1 MITISKTDMKQ
12 KMDTISR
19 NMQRIKTGI
28 NEDTPPIFVELLG
41 TPKSGK
47 TTLLKNLR
55 GLFNNN
61 ELEIFTRR
69 ETAEYNPVEK
79 ESKQYDLW
87 MVLELFRNLSEDI
100 SNKQGRIVVY
110 DRGIIDRLTWLEN
123 AVESGE
129 ISREDLSRI
138 SGLYNLESIRKEY
151 KPITLGFLTSPELSV
166 KRKGSEGRYV
176 NLRTLGTYNKI
187 LLRSQDRISGLSSSY
202 SLTSTDN
209 YEGRLE
215 DFILDMSSDLTGKIA
230 KQLEVKKEEQVK
242 SCISHEDNGEER

>member
-55 GLFNNN
+55 GLFHNN

-123 AVESGE
+123 V
-129 ISREDLSRI
+129 
-138 SGLYNLESIRKEY
+138 
-151 KPITLGFLTSPELSV
+151 V
-166 KRKGSEGRYV
+166 
-176 NLRTLGTYNKI
+176 
-187 LLRSQDRISGLSSSY
+187 
-202 SLTSTDN
+202 
-209 YEGRLE
+209 
-215 DFILDMSSDLTGKIA
+215 
-230 KQLEVKKEEQVK
+230 
-242 SCISHEDNGEER
+242 